1 MDMPKSGQKGD
12 RHVKKGKQEIEEIEV
27 SSVAKN
33 WFEVNQGDEF

>member
-1 MDMPKSGQKGD
+1 MDIPRSGQKSD
-12 RHVKKGKQEIEEIEV
+12 RHMKKGKQEIEEVEV